1 MLNHMQA
8 TKNMTKKQIQKD
20 MIEDLFQDEALK
32 RQKAATE
39 FTQMFEQSLQDRD
52 YKVGDIVKGRVVEV
66 QSDYVLVDINY
77 KSEGLIAINEFRF
90 VDGKPAVQTG
100 DEVEVFIDKIEN
112 ENGMIVLSKD
122 KADMYKAWNDI
133 TRAAE
138 NQELIEGTV
147 IAKVKGG
154 LSVDI
159 GVKAFLPGITN

>member
-1 MLNHMQA
+1 MQA
-8 TKNMTKKQIQKD
+8 TKNMTKKQMERNK
-20 MIEDLFQDEALK
+20 IEDLFSEDAAAK
-32 RQKAATE
+32 QKAAMTE
-39 FTQMFEQSLQDRD
+39 FSSMFEQSLQDRD
-52 YKVGDIVKGRVVEV
+52 YKVGDIVKGKVVEV
-66 QSDYVLVDINY
+66 QTDYVLVDINY
-77 KSEGLIAINEFRF
+77 KSEGLIPINEFRF
-90 VDGKPAVQTG
+90 VEGKLSVQPG

-159 GVKAFLPGITN
+159 GVS